1 VWWVALRGIDLRLW
15 GTPCDGANV
24 CSRREDS
31 RAVEQ
36 GRPRRPE
43 DEGEDGSRNGQ
54 GSGVFRA
61 LGRVDKGE
69 RMCRRGKT
77 GREEDSVLIM
87 GLLSVGKR
95 EVEGE

>member
-1 VWWVALRGIDLRLW
+1 MGRVR
-15 GTPCDGANV
+15 
-24 CSRREDS
+24 SRRGDS

-77 GREEDSVLIM
+77 GRDEDSVPIM
-87 GLLSVGKR
+87 EGLLIVGNR

>member
-1 VWWVALRGIDLRLW
+1 
-15 GTPCDGANV
+15 
-24 CSRREDS
+24 
-31 RAVEQ
+31 
-36 GRPRRPE
+36 
-43 DEGEDGSRNGQ
+43 
-54 GSGVFRA
+54 
-61 LGRVDKGE
+61 VDKGE